1 MTLDDYLSIDGN
13 TASALAERAE
23 TSGASITRLL
33 YGEQQPS
40 AEMIR
45 AIVEATGGA
54 VTADDLI
61 FGSPRQKKDSLLPT
75 QDRAA

>member
-1 MTLDDYLSIDGN
+1 MTLDQYLTPDEK
-13 TASALAERAE
+13 TATALAAAAN
-23 TSGASITRLL
+23 TTTVSITRIL

-45 AIVEATGGA
+45 AIVKATGGA

-61 FGSPRQKKDSLLPT
+61 FGAPRPKPV
-75 QDRAA
+75 RAA